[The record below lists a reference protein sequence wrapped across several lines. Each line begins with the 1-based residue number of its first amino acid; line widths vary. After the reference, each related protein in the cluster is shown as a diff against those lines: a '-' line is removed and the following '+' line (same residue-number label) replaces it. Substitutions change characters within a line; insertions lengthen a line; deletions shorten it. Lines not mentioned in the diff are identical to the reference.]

1 MTDENNQEVQEETV
15 RFSDDG
21 PEYKVSDLSDEAVLI
36 LNKCKRHQEQK
47 NRYIQEANLNV
58 EQMDIL
64 IGYYRNPKLTPFC
77 APRYVAIVSISACLA
92 DLRFFRAASS
102 AFWPSALIV
111 PAASSFSKAA
121 IAA

>member
-36 LNKCKRHQEQK
+36 LNKCKIHQEQK

-64 IGYYRNPKLTPFC
+64 IGYYSDQL
-77 APRYVAIVSISACLA
+77 
-92 DLRFFRAASS
+92 
-102 AFWPSALIV
+102 
-111 PAASSFSKAA
+111 KAA
-121 IAA
+121 VESEAEVVEVEDESS

>member
-1 MTDENNQEVQEETV
+1 MTDEKNQEVQEETV

-36 LNKCKRHQEQK
+36 LNKCKMHQEQK

-64 IGYYRNPKLTPFC
+64 IGYYSDQL
-77 APRYVAIVSISACLA
+77 
-92 DLRFFRAASS
+92 
-102 AFWPSALIV
+102 
-111 PAASSFSKAA
+111 KAA
-121 IAA
+121 VESEAEVVEVEDESS

>member
-1 MTDENNQEVQEETV
+1 MTDKNNQEVQEETV

-36 LNKCKRHQEQK
+36 LNKCKMHQEQK

-64 IGYYRNPKLTPFC
+64 IGYYSDQL
-77 APRYVAIVSISACLA
+77 
-92 DLRFFRAASS
+92 
-102 AFWPSALIV
+102 
-111 PAASSFSKAA
+111 KAA
-121 IAA
+121 VESEAEVIEVEDESS

>member
-21 PEYKVSDLSDEAVLI
+21 PEYKVSDLSNEAVLI
-36 LNKCKRHQEQK
+36 LNKCKMHQEQK

-64 IGYYRNPKLTPFC
+64 IGYYSDQL
-77 APRYVAIVSISACLA
+77 
-92 DLRFFRAASS
+92 
-102 AFWPSALIV
+102 
-111 PAASSFSKAA
+111 KAA
-121 IAA
+121 VESEAEVIEVKDESS

>member
-36 LNKCKRHQEQK
+36 LNKCKMHQEQK

-64 IGYYRNPKLTPFC
+64 IGYYSDQL
-77 APRYVAIVSISACLA
+77 
-92 DLRFFRAASS
+92 
-102 AFWPSALIV
+102 
-111 PAASSFSKAA
+111 KAA
-121 IAA
+121 VESETEVIEVEDESS

>member
-21 PEYKVSDLSDEAVLI
+21 PEYKVSDLSDDAVLI
-36 LNKCKRHQEQK
+36 LNKCKMHQEQK

-64 IGYYRNPKLTPFC
+64 IGYYSDKLKE
-77 APRYVAIVSISACLA
+77 AVESEAEIIEVE
-92 DLRFFRAASS
+92 DESS
-102 AFWPSALIV
+102 
-111 PAASSFSKAA
+111 
-121 IAA
+121 

>member
-36 LNKCKRHQEQK
+36 LNKCKMHQEQK

-64 IGYYRNPKLTPFC
+64 IGYYSDQL
-77 APRYVAIVSISACLA
+77 
-92 DLRFFRAASS
+92 
-102 AFWPSALIV
+102 
-111 PAASSFSKAA
+111 KAA
-121 IAA
+121 IESEAEVIEVEDESS

>member
-36 LNKCKRHQEQK
+36 LNKCKMHQEQK

-64 IGYYRNPKLTPFC
+64 IGYYSDQL
-77 APRYVAIVSISACLA
+77 
-92 DLRFFRAASS
+92 
-102 AFWPSALIV
+102 
-111 PAASSFSKAA
+111 KAA
-121 IAA
+121 VESEAEVVEVEDESS

>member
-1 MTDENNQEVQEETV
+1 MTDKKNQEVQEETV

-36 LNKCKRHQEQK
+36 LNKCKMHQEQK

-64 IGYYRNPKLTPFC
+64 IGYYSDQL
-77 APRYVAIVSISACLA
+77 
-92 DLRFFRAASS
+92 
-102 AFWPSALIV
+102 
-111 PAASSFSKAA
+111 KAA
-121 IAA
+121 VESEAEVIEVEDESS

>member
-1 MTDENNQEVQEETV
+1 MTDKNNQEVQEETV

-36 LNKCKRHQEQK
+36 LNKCKMHQEQK

-64 IGYYRNPKLTPFC
+64 IGYYSDQL
-77 APRYVAIVSISACLA
+77 
-92 DLRFFRAASS
+92 
-102 AFWPSALIV
+102 
-111 PAASSFSKAA
+111 KAA
-121 IAA
+121 VESEAEVVEVEDESS

>member
-36 LNKCKRHQEQK
+36 LNKCKMHQEQK

-64 IGYYRNPKLTPFC
+64 IGYYSDKLKE
-77 APRYVAIVSISACLA
+77 AVESDAEVIEVE
-92 DLRFFRAASS
+92 DESS
-102 AFWPSALIV
+102 
-111 PAASSFSKAA
+111 
-121 IAA
+121 

>member
-1 MTDENNQEVQEETV
+1 MTDEKNQEVQEETV

-36 LNKCKRHQEQK
+36 LNKCKMHQEQK

-64 IGYYRNPKLTPFC
+64 IGYYSDQL
-77 APRYVAIVSISACLA
+77 
-92 DLRFFRAASS
+92 
-102 AFWPSALIV
+102 
-111 PAASSFSKAA
+111 KAA
-121 IAA
+121 VESEAEVIEVEDESS

>member
-15 RFSDDG
+15 RFTDDG

-36 LNKCKRHQEQK
+36 LNKCKMHQEQK

-64 IGYYRNPKLTPFC
+64 IGYYSDQL
-77 APRYVAIVSISACLA
+77 
-92 DLRFFRAASS
+92 
-102 AFWPSALIV
+102 
-111 PAASSFSKAA
+111 KAA
-121 IAA
+121 VESEAEVIEVEDESS